1 MRARSI
7 VLQGP
12 QSLVF
17 IGGLSRGVDHEHA
30 ATACVI
36 GLEQPLR
43 LRVTG
48 QTSWRTTRLA
58 LIPAAQSHVLD
69 PGGALCAV
77 IYSEIYAPRWRAM
90 QPGAL
95 QGLTLRDTLSPALLD
110 ALGRMQAEQSPQA
123 VDALE
128 DALEQTLGPPSAAQN
143 RTQRAVNAVLS
154 RGQAF
159 SLKSL
164 GSELG
169 VSERRAQYLLIHEL
183 GVGCKRL
190 QHWLSFRQTLRQLGQ
205 GHSLTMAALDHGF
218 SSSSHFSHAFRAMF
232 GVAARDAL
240 LTTQGF
246 SLIETG
252 W

>member
-1 MRARSI
+1 M
-7 VLQGP
+7 
-12 QSLVF
+12 
-17 IGGLSRGVDHEHA
+17 
-30 ATACVI
+30 
-36 GLEQPLR
+36 
-43 LRVTG
+43 
-48 QTSWRTTRLA
+48 A

-164 GSELG
+164 
-169 VSERRAQYLLIHEL
+169 AQYLLIHEL